1 MCIGRQYPYVEEET
15 EIKDGKVTERDV
27 KCEYCE
33 NPITINIIKK
43 KGGVYVVKYKCNQCG
58 TEKECRF
65 SKVSYAYD
73 EMLKMYWN
81 SKKR

>member
-1 MCIGRQYPYVEEET
+1 MCIGRQYSYVEEGT

-43 KGGVYVVKYKCNQCG
+43 KGGVYVVKYSG
-58 TEKECRF
+58 
-65 SKVSYAYD
+65 
-73 EMLKMYWN
+73 
-81 SKKR
+81 